1 MTVSYIYTK
10 DSTMK
15 TKLTALAFTL
25 VALLV
30 ATGFGFIFY
39 KFTSQTLSVMI
50 CFICLIFI
58 RHTYFA
64 IHETLK
70 QKQ

>member
-1 MTVSYIYTK
+1 
-10 DSTMK
+10 MK
-15 TKLTALAFTL
+15 TKLSALVLTL

-30 ATGFGFIFY
+30 ATGFGYLFY
-39 KFTSQTLSVMI
+39 KFHSQSLSVMI
-50 CFICLIFI
+50 GFICLIFI

-64 IHETLK
+64 IHYTLK

>member
-1 MTVSYIYTK
+1 
-10 DSTMK
+10 MK
-15 TKLTALAFTL
+15 TKLLALAFTL

-30 ATGFGFIFY
+30 ATGFGYIFY

-50 CFICLIFI
+50 GFICLIFI

-64 IHETLK
+64 IHNTLN

>member
-1 MTVSYIYTK
+1 MKVWYIYTK
-10 DSTMK
+10 DSIMK
-15 TKLTALAFTL
+15 TKLLALAFTL

-30 ATGFGFIFY
+30 ATGFGYIFY

-50 CFICLIFI
+50 GFICLIFI

-64 IHETLK
+64 IYYTLK

>member
-1 MTVSYIYTK
+1 
-10 DSTMK
+10 MK
-15 TKLTALAFTL
+15 TKLSALAFTL
-25 VALLV
+25 IALIV
-30 ATGFGFIFY
+30 ATGFGYIFY

-50 CFICLIFI
+50 GFICLIFI

-64 IHETLK
+64 IYYTLK

>member
-1 MTVSYIYTK
+1 
-10 DSTMK
+10 MK
-15 TKLTALAFTL
+15 TKLLALAFTL

-30 ATGFGFIFY
+30 ATGFGYIFY

-50 CFICLIFI
+50 GFICLMFI

-64 IHETLK
+64 IHHTLK
-70 QKQ
+70 EKQ

>member
-1 MTVSYIYTK
+1 
-10 DSTMK
+10 MK
-15 TKLTALAFTL
+15 TKLSALAFTL
-25 VALLV
+25 IALLV
-30 ATGFGFIFY
+30 ATGFGYIFY

-50 CFICLIFI
+50 GLICLIFI

-64 IHETLK
+64 IYYTLK